1 VLFSALGSSFLISS
15 NDLISMYLSIELQS
29 FALYVLATLYKNSE
43 SSTAAGLK
51 YFLLGGLSSS
61 IILLGSGLIYSY
73 SGLTDLELIS
83 SLNNILYNNIYIN
96 SPLESNIMSFNQLG
110 GTLLKLDNT
119 DNQEALELTG
129 INLGFILIFVGLLFK
144 IAAAPLHN

>member
-96 SPLESNIMSFNQLG
+96 SPSESNIMSFNQLG
-110 GTLLKLDNT
+110 GTLLKL

>member
-29 FALYVLATLYKNSE
+29 FALYVLATLYKNSD